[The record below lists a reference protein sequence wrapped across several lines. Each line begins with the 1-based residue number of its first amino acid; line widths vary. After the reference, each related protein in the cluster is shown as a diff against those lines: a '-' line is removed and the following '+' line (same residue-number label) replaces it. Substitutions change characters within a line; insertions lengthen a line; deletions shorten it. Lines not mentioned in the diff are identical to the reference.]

1 MAKKKRKLTRF
12 NSWLDEIE
20 ETAPKLFEKYEEEY
34 RKSINQQIERRRKNV
49 NRANNSLHE
58 AANKIDIKNGQ

>member
-20 ETAPKLFEKYEEEY
+20 ETAPKLFKQYEEEY

-49 NRANNSLHE
+49 NRANTALHDAVSSLE
-58 AANKIDIKNGQ
+58 TKE